1 MIAPVIGIGRR
12 RDVNRM
18 PLPNT
23 LSSLRDELYEVGLN
37 GGMTVMALLQVTQS
51 LGPHLSR

>member
-1 MIAPVIGIGRR
+1 VIAPVIGIGRR